1 MTRYLV
7 LKDTDNETIISILE
21 HKEEFSNDL
30 LKSKIKQSVQD
41 EFMEDVE
48 LIRLTEL
55 NNSYKVTATL
65 ISDNGEKYTRDFVL
79 TYTALY

>member
-7 LKDTDNETIISILE
+7 LKDTDNEIIISILE
-21 HKEEFSNDL
+21 QKEGSSNDL

-41 EFMEDVE
+41 EYMEDVE
-48 LIRLTEL
+48 SVKLTEL

-65 ISDNGEKYTRDFVL
+65 VLDNGEKHTRDFIL
-79 TYTALY
+79 TYIALY